1 MKIPPEPVE
10 GAVDAL
16 MAVVVDR
23 GQDLLQQRR
32 HRGNVQAAFE
42 GDHAVHK
49 RPRSGTGPFLDLVM
63 DGDQGRV
70 SGLGVS
76 EALDEVKA
84 RRRDSQHL
92 PFFIV
97 VTGEGIGD
105 DVRGARPVLHRE
117 IEA

>member
-1 MKIPPEPVE
+1 
-10 GAVDAL
+10 
-16 MAVVVDR
+16 
-23 GQDLLQQRR
+23 
-32 HRGNVQAAFE
+32 
-42 GDHAVHK
+42 
-49 RPRSGTGPFLDLVM
+49 M

-76 EALDEVKA
+76 KALDEVKA

-97 VTGEGIGD
+97 TTGEGISD

-117 IEA
+117 IEAQELADLVVLRDGGEALVEEVLQVLTIKRRPQRYGRQCHTAWTRPMSSCS